1 MCSDLDDRYTSTVNL
16 PKSSMV
22 VTLSEESGIYFDRP
36 AIGSGRRTSDAFRY
50 VDPIILTVFMRLSI
64 KPAHLKRYKDIIRL
78 LAKYGST
85 DFVRA
90 ADIEHY
96 ITEEGETDGIES
108 SKKPEA
114 LAADLERL
122 GPTYVKLGQL
132 LSTRA
137 DLLPLS
143 YIQALSRLQDRV
155 EPFSYERVEDI
166 VARELGVRI
175 SKAFKEF
182 DPEPVAAASLG
193 QVHHAVLRDG
203 RHVAVKVQ
211 RPDIRKQI
219 LDDLNALEELAEFL
233 DEHTDVGRKY
243 GFALMLEEF
252 RKTLIRELDYRLE
265 AQNLVT
271 LGRNLRRYELIYV
284 PQPIDDFTTS
294 RVLTMDFVRGRKVTA
309 LNPVVRTEIDGEKLA
324 EQLSKAYLDQILVDG
339 FFHADPHPGN
349 VFVTDTH
356 RLALIDLGMV
366 ARIESSMQERLLR
379 LLLAVVEGEG
389 MSAAAIARDIGVVR
403 EKFDEPRFEREVA
416 DMVMRYQYATLED
429 IEVGRIVVEI
439 SRISGDCGIR
449 PASELTM
456 LGKALLHL
464 DEISRLLAPDFNP
477 NKMIKR
483 HADSIMRQR
492 MLKRAT
498 PANVFSTMLEMNEL
512 IQELPARVNTFF
524 RTLAHNEFEIKV
536 QSFDEIRLLRNLHAI
551 ANRLSLSVVLAALIL
566 GAALMMRVDTAFTIL
581 GYPGIA
587 MILFL
592 GAAACGF
599 ILVFSILFENDE
611 RGTTR
616 RKR

>member
-1 MCSDLDDRYTSTVNL
+1 MS
-16 PKSSMV
+16 
-22 VTLSEESGIYFDRP
+22 
-36 AIGSGRRTSDAFRY
+36 
-50 VDPIILTVFMRLSI
+50 LSI
-64 KPAHLKRYKDIIRL
+64 RPTHLKRYKDIIRL

-90 ADIEHY
+90 AKISDFMR
-96 ITEEGETDGIES
+96 EEGEPDPVEL

-114 LAADLERL
+114 LASDLERL

-137 DLLPLS
+137 DLLPVAYLR
-143 YIQALSRLQDRV
+143 ALSRLQDRV
-155 EPFSYERVEDI
+155 EPFAYERVQEI
-166 VARELGVRI
+166 VLKEIGVRI
-175 SKAFKEF
+175 SKAFQQF

-211 RPDIRKQI
+211 RPNIRNQI
-219 LDDLNALEELAEFL
+219 LDDLEALKELAEFL
-233 DEHTDVGRKY
+233 DEHTDTGRKY
-243 GFALMLEEF
+243 GFALMLEQF
-252 RKTLIRELDYRLE
+252 KKTLIRELDYRLE

-271 LGRNLRRYELIYV
+271 LGRNLRKYELIYV
-284 PQPIDDFTTS
+284 PQPIEDYSSS
-294 RVLTMDFVRGRKVTA
+294 RVLTMDFVRGRKVTT
-309 LNPVVRTEIDGEKLA
+309 LNPVIRTEIDGEKLA

-349 VFVTDTH
+349 VFVTETH

-366 ARIESSMQERLLR
+366 ARIEPTMQERLLR

-389 MSAAAIARDIGVVR
+389 TAAAEIARDIGVIR
-403 EKFDEPRFEREVA
+403 EQFDEPRFEREVA
-416 DMVMRYQYATLED
+416 DMVMRYQHATLED
-429 IEVGRIVVEI
+429 IEVGRIVVDI
-439 SRISGDCGIR
+439 ARISGDCGIR

-477 NKMIKR
+477 NEMINR

-492 MLKRAT
+492 MFKRVTGAH
-498 PANVFSTMLEMNEL
+498 VFSTMLEVNEFV
-512 IQELPARVNTFF
+512 QELPARINRLF
-524 RTLAHNEFEIKV
+524 RTLARNEFEIKV
-536 QSFDEIRLLRNLHAI
+536 ESFDELRLLRNLHAI
-551 ANRLSLSVVLAALIL
+551 ANRIALSMVLAALIL

-599 ILVFSILFENDE
+599 ILIFSIIFEHDE
-611 RGTTR
+611 RETTR